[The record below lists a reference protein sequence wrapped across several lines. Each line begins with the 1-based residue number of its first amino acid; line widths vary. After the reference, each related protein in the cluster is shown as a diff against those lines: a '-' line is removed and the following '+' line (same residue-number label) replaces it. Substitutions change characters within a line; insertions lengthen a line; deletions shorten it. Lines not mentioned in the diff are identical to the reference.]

1 VKHLGTVA
9 AVAVALAG
17 VARGV
22 PPPNVSW
29 QDASHYVG
37 EIVTVERDVAEA
49 RTTGNTCVLEFAP
62 DDPRAFRAI
71 LLLPLLTSLPQQA
84 LDTVGSLSCNTTYYF
99 AVKSKDSSGNWSA
112 ISNVVSRV
120 TRACIPSSPEV
131 TCYNFLRLPNGNL
144 DVNAPILERGSTLNW
159 SQG

>member
-1 VKHLGTVA
+1 MKHLVTVA

-22 PPPNVSW
+22 PPPTVSW

-37 EIVTVERDVAEA
+37 EIVTVEGDVAEA

-71 LLLPLLTSLPQQA
+71 LLLPLLTSLPQHPEQLYRGRRVKVSGDFHTVVIPTGSHGIATGHTADGATFAAEFVSTGDLSSVQGHFGGSSDDGLTPA
-84 LDTVGSLSCNTTYYF
+84 LIQ
-99 AVKSKDSSGNWSA
+99 SGH
-112 ISNVVSRV
+112 
-120 TRACIPSSPEV
+120 C
-131 TCYNFLRLPNGNL
+131 
-144 DVNAPILERGSTLNW
+144 
-159 SQG
+159 